1 MLIPLLNLLFSTDG
15 IPETVV
21 QPTFSLSISYFSDLF
36 NYYLG
41 SFAAEKGKLYAMA
54 FVCIVIASATLL
66 ANIFRYLSTR
76 VLVRLKLNM
85 LQRLRNHLYEKV
97 SGQSMVWFNKNR
109 KGDVIS
115 TMTNDVQEIEFSVIS
130 SFQTLLRDPFVII
143 AYFITLF
150 YISPAL
156 TFFTILFFPISGLII
171 ATLAKQLKKKGYF
184 SQEMLGRILQH
195 TDETISGIRVIQSFR
210 AIGVFRERFQNINSQ
225 FTSNSKALFNQREL
239 ASPLSELLGVIVVV
253 VVVMYG
259 GNLVLKNELT
269 GSLFITYLALYSQIL
284 QPAKNITSAISN
296 MQKGFVS
303 AERIFAILDESDAIL
318 DVNQAKEIQ
327 GFNSSIEFKN
337 VGFAYGEKDVL
348 SHINLTL
355 KPGQSV
361 ALVGK
366 SGSGKSTLSDL
377 LLRFYDVTEGEI
389 LIDGLNMR
397 SISIE
402 SLRKLTGLVNQDP
415 IIFND
420 TVFNNITMGAEN
432 AQMDA
437 VVDAAK
443 HAFADDFIREL
454 ENGYDTILG
463 DRGNRLSGGQKQR
476 IAIARALFL
485 NPPILI
491 LDEATSALDTES
503 EKLVQDALS
512 VLMEN
517 RTSLVIAHRLST
529 IRHCDEIIVLDQGK
543 IIERGTHESLILAN
557 GLYKKLCDLQEFR

>member
-1 MLIPLLNLLFSTDG
+1 MLIPLLNLLFSSEG
-15 IPETVV
+15 IKVAATQPE
-21 QPTFSLSISYFSDLF
+21 FSFSISYFSDLF
-36 NYYLG
+36 NYHLG
-41 SFAAEKGKLYAMA
+41 NFASSKGKLYAMA
-54 FVCIVIASATLL
+54 FVCVVIASATLL

-76 VLVRLKLNM
+76 VLVRLKLNL

-97 SGQSMVWFNKNR
+97 SGQSMFWFNKNR

-150 YISPAL
+150 YISPTL
-156 TFFTILFFPISGLII
+156 TFFTILFFPVSGLII
-171 ATLAKQLKKKGYF
+171 SGLARQLKKKGYF

-210 AIGVFRERFQNINSQ
+210 AVGVFRKRFESINSQ

-239 ASPLSELLGVIVVV
+239 ASPLSELLGILVVV

-269 GSLFITYLALYSQIL
+269 GSMFITYLALYSQIL

-303 AERIFAILDESDAIL
+303 AERIFAILDEPDVIQESSDART
-318 DVNQAKEIQ
+318 IQ

-337 VGFAYGEKDVL
+337 VGFAYGEKEVL
-348 SHINLTL
+348 SHINLQL
-355 KPGQSV
+355 KAGQSI

-389 LIDGLNMR
+389 LIDGMDMR
-397 SISIE
+397 NITIE

-420 TVFNNITMGAEN
+420 SVFANITMGAVDADLN
-432 AQMDA
+432 A
-437 VVDAAK
+437 VKEAAK
-443 HAFADDFIREL
+443 HAFADEFIQEL

-485 NPPILI
+485 NPPVLI

-503 EKLVQDALS
+503 EKLVQNALS
-512 VLMEN
+512 ILMEN

-543 IIERGTHESLILAN
+543 IIERGTHEQLILAN
-557 GLYKKLCDLQEFR
+557 GMYKKLCDLQEFR